1 MKNRMNRLIFLLFF
15 LLFYSTNSQ
24 AALEID
30 VTEGNLRPM
39 PIAITT
45 VIDKQNEQ
53 LGLGLDITKVI
64 ASDLAGSGLFYPI
77 NPKAFLEEVNSVDRS
92 PNFNSWRVVN
102 AEALF
107 TAELIYE
114 NERYKINYKLWDTF
128 TEKSLEANYLVFSK
142 NKWRNV
148 AHMIADTIYTRLTD
162 EKGYFDTQIAFI
174 AESGPKTERIK
185 RLAIM
190 DQDGQN
196 PVLLTSGKD
205 LVLTPRF
212 SPNGKELVY
221 LSYRNG
227 QPQVYIYDIQSKQT
241 YVVGTFP
248 GITFAPRFSP
258 DGKKIIMSLQEGVGS
273 NLFEMD
279 LSNFDRKNL
288 NSHY

>member
-1 MKNRMNRLIFLLFF
+1 
-15 LLFYSTNSQ
+15 
-24 AALEID
+24 
-30 VTEGNLRPM
+30 
-39 PIAITT
+39 
-45 VIDKQNEQ
+45 
-53 LGLGLDITKVI
+53 
-64 ASDLAGSGLFYPI
+64 
-77 NPKAFLEEVNSVDRS
+77 
-92 PNFNSWRVVN
+92 
-102 AEALF
+102 
-107 TAELIYE
+107 
-114 NERYKINYKLWDTF
+114 
-128 TEKSLEANYLVFSK
+128 
-142 NKWRNV
+142 
-148 AHMIADTIYTRLTD
+148 MIADTIYTRLTD

-196 PVLLTSGKD
+196 AVLLTSGRD

-258 DGKKIIMSLQEGVGS
+258 DGKKSS
-273 NLFEMD
+273 
-279 LSNFDRKNL
+279 
-288 NSHY
+288 